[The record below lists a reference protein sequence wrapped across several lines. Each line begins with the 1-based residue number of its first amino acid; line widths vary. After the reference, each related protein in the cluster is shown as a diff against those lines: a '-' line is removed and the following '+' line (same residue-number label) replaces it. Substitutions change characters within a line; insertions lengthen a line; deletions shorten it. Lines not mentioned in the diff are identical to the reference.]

1 MQKVLLAFLS
11 FLLVLV
17 LLPLDG
23 VSANPD
29 ETNDVELRNAVK
41 PLETTVTFLNSGAH
55 PDDERSDFLAY
66 LSRGLGVKTSSLI
79 ANRGEGGQNE
89 IGDELDNALGI
100 IRSREM
106 IEAAKITGVK
116 AYHLSETTSD
126 PIYDFGFSKTPEETL
141 EKWGEELTYERI
153 IHFIRTYQPDI
164 LMPSFQND
172 DTQHGHHRTMTIL
185 SERAFK
191 DAADPTV
198 FPKQLKQGLSV
209 WQIKKLYLPVSSG
222 DQADTSIEIGDFDPI
237 YDMTYPQLGEQS
249 RYLHKSQ
256 GMGSNIPVEPRQVH
270 LDLKQSAVDT
280 KSQSDLFA
288 GVPYD
293 FTDWANKLPHSASK
307 LSVEF
312 KYLQRNLDAVIA
324 AYPNEKRVFSKTQ
337 TALSNVRS
345 ITAQVKKAKLS
356 PAIKNDLLHKLSLKE
371 EQLQNVSY
379 VSSGLEVQAEA
390 ASNILTKG
398 QSTSVTV
405 TVKNNGK
412 QTLKK
417 VAASLNVPKGWKT
430 KTNHK
435 NVNLAPNKS
444 ATMTYLVEVPDD
456 ADYYHA
462 YDEST
467 ITTSISYKYGST
479 KTSITEELD
488 GTIAVLP
495 DVGLTLS
502 PEDIVVNTADV
513 KEEIPVTVTLKNYTE
528 GKASAKVALKVPENW
543 KVKPEKA
550 TVTFHEKSEEKQ
562 VKFTLTPPK
571 TIQNGDYHVKAVAA
585 VNGKNFDSTIQEI
598 SYDHIGTFYYQYPAQ
613 INTVAFELLMPTSLK
628 VGYIDSGFDKVAD
641 YLSNAG
647 LTITKL
653 TEADLAKGDLNQ
665 YDTIVT
671 GIRAYLSRED
681 LKANNARLLE
691 YVENG
696 GHLVV
701 QYHKP
706 GDGWDAMK
714 TAPYPL
720 TLGNPSI
727 RWRVTDEKATV
738 NMLKPESA
746 LFNYPNKIT
755 SDDWNNWVQERG
767 LYFPMKWD
775 DRFETF
781 ISMADPNEEP
791 FDAGILMAKYGK
803 GTYLYTNLVLYRQIQ
818 SQVPGGYRI
827 MTNLISYGTQ

>member
-1 MQKVLLAFLS
+1 MKKILVPLLSL
-11 FLLVLV
+11 LLVFS
-17 LLPLDG
+17 LLPLAG
-23 VSANPD
+23 SAAKKEKPN
-29 ETNDVELRNAVK
+29 VELWNAVK

-141 EKWGEELTYERI
+141 EKWGEELTYERLI
-153 IHFIRTYQPDI
+153 RFIRTYQPDI

-191 DAADPTV
+191 DAADPSV
-198 FPKQLKQGLSV
+198 FPQQLKKGLSV
-209 WQIKKLYLPVSSG
+209 WQVKKLYLPVSS
-222 DQADTSIEIGDFDPI
+222 ADKATTSIEIGTYDPI
-237 YDMTYPQLGEQS
+237 YGMTYPQLGEQS

-256 GMGSNIPVEPRQVH
+256 GMGSDIPAAPRQVH
-270 LDLKQSAVDT
+270 LDLKQSAVHT
-280 KSQSDLFA
+280 KGQSDLFA
-288 GVPYD
+288 GVPYN
-293 FTDWANKLPHSASK
+293 FTEWADKLPVSASK
-307 LSVEF
+307 LKSDF
-312 KYLQRNLDAVIA
+312 KNVQRDLNTVVA
-324 AYPNEKRVFSKTQ
+324 AYPNDQRVFTTSQ
-337 TALSNVRS
+337 TALSHVRS
-345 ITAQVKKAKLS
+345 LTSQIKKAKLNS
-356 PAIKNDLLHKLSLKE
+356 ELKNDLLHKLSLKE

-379 VSSGLEVQAEA
+379 VSSGLYVQAKS
-390 ASNILTKG
+390 ASAILTKG
-398 QSTSVTV
+398 QNTNVTV
-405 TVKNNGK
+405 TVKNTGK

-417 VAASLNVPKGWKT
+417 FSAKLNVPKGWKAKT
-430 KTNHK
+430 KSK
-435 NVNLAPNKS
+435 AINLAPNKS
-444 ATMTYLVEVPDD
+444 ETITYQVNVPKD
-456 ADYYHA
+456 ASYYHA
-462 YDEST
+462 YDKSA
-467 ITTSISYKYGST
+467 ITTNISYESGKT
-479 KTSITEELD
+479 KTTITEELE

-513 KEEIPVTVTLKNYTE
+513 QEEIPVTVTVKNYTE
-528 GKASAKVALKVPENW
+528 GKTSANVALKIPKNW
-543 KVKPEKA
+543 KVSPTKA
-550 TVTFHEKSEEKQ
+550 TVSFNEKSEEKQ
-562 VKFTLTPPK
+562 VKFTLIPPK
-571 TIQNGDYHVKAVAA
+571 TIQNGEYQLKAEAT
-585 VNGKNFDSTIQEI
+585 VNGKTFDSTIQEI
-598 SYDHIGTFYYQYPAQ
+598 SYDHIGTFYYQYPAA
-613 INTVAFELLMPTSLK
+613 INTVAFELLMPASLK
-628 VGYIDSGFDKVAD
+628 VGYIESGFDKVAD

-647 LTITKL
+647 LNITKL
-653 TEADLAKGDLNQ
+653 TADDLALGDLSQ

-681 LKANNARLLE
+681 LKTNNARLLQ

-706 GDGWDAMK
+706 GDGWDALT

-720 TLGNPSI
+720 TIGNPSI

-738 NMLKPESA
+738 NVLKPESA

-755 SDDWNNWVQERG
+755 TDDWNNWVQERG

-775 DRFETF
+775 ERFETF

-791 FDAGILMAKYGK
+791 FDGGILMANYGK

-827 MTNLISYGTQ
+827 MTNLISYGAQ

>member
-1 MQKVLLAFLS
+1 MKKALLSLLS
-11 FLLVLV
+11 LLLVLAS
-17 LLPLDG
+17 LPLG
-23 VSANPD
+23 GSAANPD
-29 ETNDVELRNAVK
+29 ETNVELWNAVK

-141 EKWGEELTYERI
+141 EKWGEELTYERLI
-153 IHFIRTYQPDI
+153 RFIRTYQPDI

-198 FPKQLKQGLSV
+198 FPQQLKQGLSI
-209 WQIKKLYLPVSSG
+209 WQVKKLYLPVSSA
-222 DQADTSIEIGDFDPI
+222 DQATTSIEIGKYDPI
-237 YDMTYPQLGEQS
+237 YKMTYSQLGEQS

-256 GMGSNIPVEPRQVH
+256 GMGSDIPAAPRQIH
-270 LDLKQSAVDT
+270 LDLKQSSVDT
-280 KSQSDLFA
+280 KNQSDLFA
-288 GVPYD
+288 GVPYN
-293 FTDWANKLPHSASK
+293 FTEWAEKLPRSASK
-307 LSVEF
+307 LKGEF

-324 AYPNEKRVFSKTQ
+324 AYPNAKRVFSTSQ
-337 TALSNVRS
+337 NALSNVRS

-356 PAIKNDLLHKLSLKE
+356 PALKNDLLHKLSLKE

-379 VSSGLEVQAEA
+379 VSSGLEVQAKA

-398 QSTSVTV
+398 QNTYVTV
-405 TVKNNGK
+405 SVKNNGK

-417 VAASLNVPKGWKT
+417 VTAALNVPKGWKT
-430 KTNHK
+430 KTK
-435 NVNLAPNKS
+435 SKDVNLAPNKS
-444 ATMTYLVEVPDD
+444 ATMTYLVEVPED
-456 ADYYHA
+456 AAYFHA

-479 KTSITEELD
+479 KTSIKEEVD

-513 KEEIPVTVTLKNYTE
+513 KEEVPVTVTLKNYKE

-543 KVKPEKA
+543 GVHPQNA
-550 TVTFHEKSEEKQ
+550 TVSFKEKSEEKQ
-562 VKFTLTPPK
+562 VKFTLRPPK
-571 TIQNGDYHVKAVAA
+571 AIENGEYQVKAVAT
-585 VNGKNFDSTIQEI
+585 VNGKSFDSTVQEI
-598 SYDHIGTFYYQYPAQ
+598 SYDHIGTFYYQYPAV
-613 INTVAFELLMPTSLK
+613 INTVAFELLKPASLK
-628 VGYIDSGFDKVAD
+628 VGYIESGFDKVAD

-647 LTITKL
+647 LNITKL
-653 TEADLAKGDLNQ
+653 TAADLAEGDLSQ

-706 GDGWDAMK
+706 GDGWDALK

-720 TLGNPSI
+720 ALGNPSI

-738 NMLKPESA
+738 NVSKPESE
-746 LFNYPNKIT
+746 LFTYPNKIT
-755 SDDWNNWVQERG
+755 SDDWSNWVQERG
-767 LYFPMKWD
+767 LYFPMEWD
-775 DRFETF
+775 ERYETF

-791 FDAGILMAKYGK
+791 FDGGILMAKYGN

-818 SQVPGGYRI
+818 GQVPGGYRI
-827 MTNLISYGTQ
+827 MTNLISYGSL

>member
-1 MQKVLLAFLS
+1 MKKALLSLLS
-11 FLLVLV
+11 LLLVLG
-17 LLPLDG
+17 LLPLG
-23 VSANPD
+23 GSAANPD
-29 ETNDVELRNAVK
+29 EANVELWNAVK

-141 EKWGEELTYERI
+141 EKWGEELTYERLI
-153 IHFIRTYQPDI
+153 RFIRTYQPDI

-198 FPKQLKQGLSV
+198 FPQQLKQGLSV
-209 WQIKKLYLPVSSG
+209 WQVKKLYLPVSSA
-222 DQADTSIEIGDFDPI
+222 DQATTSIEIGKYDPI
-237 YDMTYPQLGEQS
+237 YNMTYPQLGEQS

-256 GMGSNIPVEPRQVH
+256 GMGSDIPAAPRQIH
-270 LDLKQSAVDT
+270 LDLKQSAVDA
-280 KSQSDLFA
+280 KNQSDLFA
-288 GVPYD
+288 GVPYN
-293 FTDWANKLPHSASK
+293 FTEWAEKLPRSASK
-307 LSVEF
+307 LKGEF

-324 AYPNEKRVFSKTQ
+324 AYPNEKRVFSTSQ
-337 TALSNVRS
+337 NALSNVRS

-379 VSSGLEVQAEA
+379 VSSGLEVQANA
-390 ASNILTKG
+390 ASKILTKG
-398 QSTSVTV
+398 QNTYVTV

-417 VAASLNVPKGWKT
+417 VAAALNVPKEWKT
-430 KTNHK
+430 KTK
-435 NVNLAPNKS
+435 SKDVNLAPNKS
-444 ATMTYLVEVPDD
+444 ATMTYLVEVPED
-456 ADYYHA
+456 AAYYHA
-462 YDEST
+462 YDESA

-479 KTSITEELD
+479 KTAIKEEVD

-513 KEEIPVTVTLKNYTE
+513 KEEVPVTVTLKNYTE

-543 KVKPEKA
+543 EVHPKNA
-550 TVTFHEKSEEKQ
+550 TVSFNEKSEEKQ
-562 VKFTLTPPK
+562 VKFTLRPPK
-571 TIQNGDYHVKAVAA
+571 AIQNGEYQVKAAA
-585 VNGKNFDSTIQEI
+585 TVNGKTFDTTIQEI
-598 SYDHIGTFYYQYPAQ
+598 SYDHIGTFYYQYPAA
-613 INTVAFELLMPTSLK
+613 INTVAFELLKPASLK
-628 VGYIDSGFDKVAD
+628 VGYIESGFDKVAD

-647 LTITKL
+647 LNITKL
-653 TEADLAKGDLNQ
+653 TAADLAEGDLSQ

-691 YVENG
+691 YVANG

-738 NMLKPESA
+738 NVTKPESA

-755 SDDWNNWVQERG
+755 SDDWSNWVQERG
-767 LYFPMKWD
+767 LYFPMEWD
-775 DRFETF
+775 ERFETF

-791 FDAGILMAKYGK
+791 FDGGILMAKYGN

-818 SQVPGGYRI
+818 GQVPGGYRI
-827 MTNLISYGTQ
+827 MTNLISYGAK

>member
-1 MQKVLLAFLS
+1 MKKALLSLLS
-11 FLLVLV
+11 LLLVLA
-17 LLPLDG
+17 LLPLG
-23 VSANPD
+23 GRAANPE
-29 ETNDVELRNAVK
+29 ETNVELWNAVK

-141 EKWGEELTYERI
+141 EKWGEELTYERLI
-153 IHFIRTYQPDI
+153 RFIRTYQPDI

-198 FPKQLKQGLSV
+198 FPQQLKQGLSV
-209 WQIKKLYLPVSSG
+209 WQVKKLYLPVSSA
-222 DQADTSIEIGDFDPI
+222 DQATTSIEIGKFDPI
-237 YDMTYPQLGEQS
+237 YNMTYPQLGEQS

-256 GMGSNIPVEPRQVH
+256 GMGSDIPAAPRQIH

-280 KSQSDLFA
+280 KKQSDLFA
-288 GVPYD
+288 GVPYN
-293 FTDWANKLPHSASK
+293 FTEWAEKLPRQASK
-307 LSVEF
+307 LKGEF

-324 AYPNEKRVFSKTQ
+324 AYPNEKRVFSTSQ
-337 TALSNVRS
+337 NALSNVRS

-356 PAIKNDLLHKLSLKE
+356 PAIKNDLLHKLLLKE

-379 VSSGLEVQAEA
+379 VSSGLEVQANA
-390 ASNILTKG
+390 ASKILTKG
-398 QSTSVTV
+398 QRTNVTV
-405 TVKNNGK
+405 TVKNKGK

-417 VAASLNVPKGWKT
+417 VTAALNVPKGWKAKT
-430 KTNHK
+430 KAK
-435 NVNLAPNKS
+435 DVNLAPNKS
-444 ATMTYLVEVPDD
+444 ATMTYLVEVPED
-456 ADYYHA
+456 AAYYHA
-462 YDEST
+462 YDHST

-479 KTSITEELD
+479 KTAIKEELD

-513 KEEIPVTVTLKNYTE
+513 KEEVPVTVTLKNYTE
-528 GKASAKVALKVPENW
+528 GKTSAKVALKVPENW
-543 KVKPEKA
+543 GVHPQNA
-550 TVTFHEKSEEKQ
+550 TVSFNEKSEEKQ
-562 VKFTLTPPK
+562 VKFTLRPPK
-571 TIQNGDYHVKAVAA
+571 AIQNGEYQVKAAA
-585 VNGKNFDSTIQEI
+585 TVNGKTFDSTIQEI
-598 SYDHIGTFYYQYPAQ
+598 SYNHIGTFYYQYPAA
-613 INTVAFELLMPTSLK
+613 IDTVAFELLKPASLK
-628 VGYIDSGFDKVAD
+628 VGYIESGFDKVAD

-647 LTITKL
+647 LNITKL
-653 TEADLAKGDLNQ
+653 TAADLAKGDLSQ

-706 GDGWDAMK
+706 GDGWDALK

-727 RWRVTDEKATV
+727 RWRVTDENAKV
-738 NMLKPESA
+738 NVLKPEST

-755 SDDWNNWVQERG
+755 SDDWSNWVQERG
-767 LYFPMKWD
+767 LYFPMEWD
-775 DRFETF
+775 ERFETF

-791 FDAGILMAKYGK
+791 FDGGILMTKYGK

-827 MTNLISYGTQ
+827 MTNLISYGAK